1 MQVNHESAEKV
12 CDEKIT
18 KWLADRKKH
27 AAHKRKKRTRSS
39 VSALPPAPPWI
50 MKMNARKSP
59 MKECNTPKRS
69 TNSLRRG
76 RSTGTIEPNDFSPLA
91 PSMTRKPVK
100 VKKKIKPQ
108 VLALSRLFACFS
120 DCHSLACLLA
130 SCFLCR
136 TSKLFLGK
144 TTKLY

>member
-76 RSTGTIEPNDFSPLA
+76 HSVDTIEPNVFFT
-91 PSMTRKPVK
+91 TR
-100 VKKKIKPQ
+100 
-108 VLALSRLFACFS
+108 SEY
-120 DCHSLACLLA
+120 D
-130 SCFLCR
+130 
-136 TSKLFLGK
+136 SKTCKGQEK
-144 TTKLY
+144 D

>member
-18 KWLADRKKH
+18 KWLADHKKH

-39 VSALPPAPPWI
+39 VSAPAPPWI

-76 RSTGTIEPNDFSPLA
+76 LSAGAIEPDVFSPLV
-91 PSMTRKPVK
+91 PSMKRKPVK

-108 VLALSRLFACFS
+108 VLALSRLFACFGCVS
-120 DCHSLACLLA
+120 IFARAECVFVCT
-130 SCFLCR
+130 F
-136 TSKLFLGK
+136 
-144 TTKLY
+144 